1 MHTEHGVDMQL
12 EHNTGMHLNLRAF
25 RKARGLN
32 QEAMAE
38 AMGVEQSNI
47 SRFENGKTHP
57 SLETLY
63 RAADYFECS
72 VKEFFN
78 PTEPDTPH
86 QPRAVEG
93 PSEIRVEKVEVVV
106 TPDVVH
112 LDISGDG
119 RSAKAVM
126 SAGQA
131 ALLGPRLSRAA
142 QIADGQPAEPLLP
155 SATSSS

>member
-1 MHTEHGVDMQL
+1 MQL
-12 EHNTGMHLNLRAF
+12 AHNAEMHLNLRAF
-25 RKARGLN
+25 RRARGLN

-63 RAADYFECS
+63 RAADYFQCS
-72 VKEFFN
+72 VREFFN
-78 PTEPDTPH
+78 PTESDDPH
-86 QPRAVEG
+86 QQPVDEG
-93 PSEIRVEKVEVVV
+93 LAEIRVEKVEVVA
-106 TPDVVH
+106 TPNAVH
-112 LDISGDG
+112 LDIFGDG
-119 RSAKAVM
+119 RKAKAVM

-142 QIADGQPAEPLLP
+142 QSADGQPIEPLLP
-155 SATSSS
+155 SASS